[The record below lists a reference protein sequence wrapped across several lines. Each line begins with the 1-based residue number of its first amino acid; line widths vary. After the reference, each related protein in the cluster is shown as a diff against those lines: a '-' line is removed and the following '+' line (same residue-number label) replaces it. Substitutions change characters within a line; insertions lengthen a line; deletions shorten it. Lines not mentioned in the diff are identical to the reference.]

1 MKGRDAIQRRM
12 KFRVTQRVF
21 AKAFSFN
28 RKANV
33 DRATNIKR
41 RRSITLSC
49 DDLSQFST
57 SVLIVPSVQRLTA
70 SSPPL
75 AILDR
80 INGSK
85 NLPSGYPL
93 SSSKTLTLASSAPPM
108 VQISGSPFQNKK
120 VHKRLT
126 GKPKNECKSEAKCLT
141 SAWER
146 RQPSSLNAKDYPP
159 WLRQSC
165 SLAEGSRVVDITI
178 TDSSNSEL
186 LPPDISPANKFV
198 PIGHEEDDDGI
209 SFASGDYDIFPQPDS
224 VGECNHQKS
233 RVDNTSMDDYSDDI
247 IHDKYSVSLE
257 EEAYLPIDLPPS
269 PLSTE
274 GTSSWS
280 RESYVSVRGKDEHR
294 VQYPNSSF
302 HAAKSCDQTNK
313 DWFPNVKQEIMKLA
327 SCFTQCGAT
336 TKSTL

>member
-1 MKGRDAIQRRM
+1 
-12 KFRVTQRVF
+12 
-21 AKAFSFN
+21 
-28 RKANV
+28 
-33 DRATNIKR
+33 
-41 RRSITLSC
+41 
-49 DDLSQFST
+49 
-57 SVLIVPSVQRLTA
+57 
-70 SSPPL
+70 
-75 AILDR
+75 
-80 INGSK
+80 
-85 NLPSGYPL
+85 
-93 SSSKTLTLASSAPPM
+93 
-108 VQISGSPFQNKK
+108 
-120 VHKRLT
+120 
-126 GKPKNECKSEAKCLT
+126 
-141 SAWER
+141 
-146 RQPSSLNAKDYPP
+146 
-159 WLRQSC
+159 LRQSC

-186 LPPDISPANKFV
+186 LPPDISPAYRFV

-233 RVDNTSMDDYSDDI
+233 RVDSTSMDDYDDI

-274 GTSSWS
+274 DTSSWS
-280 RESYVSVRGKDEHR
+280 RESYVSVRGKNEHR

-302 HAAKSCDQTNK
+302 HTEKSCDKTNK